1 MPRLQFRHRCRT
13 LMAQSLLSHVGAVML
28 IVSMERILSHVPMV
42 IRGTNHFPLPEI
54 RYVWCYI
61 LEMLD
66 LPLTSNKINID
77 LPHNLHYGSW
87 MVKTDVTAVLKMS

>member
-1 MPRLQFRHRCRT
+1 
-13 LMAQSLLSHVGAVML
+13 ML